1 MYNSE
6 RMMKAIGDISDDKIE
21 KASRALDYQK
31 ERRQTSRIP
40 IRMGRVLS
48 IAAVVALILAL
59 GVTAYAVYT
68 HWSRG
73 MELQLFNERS
83 RENMENME
91 KEKRYAEQSG
101 LSDTSQI
108 VSATANGVTISVDQT
123 VIDRDTAHIALRIE
137 GFTLPEGQYPDI
149 GGWALSFD
157 GEHAPN
163 MTGGFV
169 EGRDANDKLIFT
181 APDGSMEFDF
191 TAKAGGK
198 WESFVDKQIRVVIDS
213 LGTGDKGQYQV
224 LVEGPWEL
232 VWTPGSNGEILTVE
246 PDAALGDT
254 GIKLI
259 SAEIGPISAKV
270 TMQLPE
276 LWEGYKTLEVFDWQ
290 LVGVRLKD
298 GTTLTNIFGPPTQ
311 TGYADI
317 DSLIL
322 EMDYSSHQILRPEQV
337 DALIF
342 AGNFPWARTLT
353 TEELII
359 VPIK

>member
-1 MYNSE
+1 MYKSE

-83 RENMENME
+83 RENMESME

-198 WESFVDKQIRVVIDS
+198 WKSFVGKQIRVVIDS

>member
-1 MYNSE
+1 M
-6 RMMKAIGDISDDKIE
+6 
-21 KASRALDYQK
+21 
-31 ERRQTSRIP
+31 
-40 IRMGRVLS
+40 
-48 IAAVVALILAL
+48 
-59 GVTAYAVYT
+59 TAYAVYT

-83 RENMENME
+83 RENMESME

-198 WESFVDKQIRVVIDS
+198 WKSFVGKQIRVVIDS

-232 VWTPGSNGEILTVE
+232 VWTPSSNGEILTVE

>member
-1 MYNSE
+1 MYKSE

-21 KASRALDYQK
+21 KASRALGYQK
-31 ERRQTSRIP
+31 ERRQTSRLP

-59 GVTAYAVYT
+59 GVTAYAIYT

-73 MELQLFNERS
+73 MAQQLPATDA
-83 RENMENME
+83 E
-91 KEKRYAEQSG
+91 KEMAEQSG
-101 LSDTSQI
+101 LSDTSQA
-108 VSATANGVTISVDQT
+108 VSATANGVTISVEQT
-123 VIDRDTAHIALRIE
+123 IIDRDTAYIALRIE
-137 GFTLPEGQYPDI
+137 GFTLPEGQVPDI
-149 GGWALSFD
+149 GGWSLSFD
-157 GEHAPN
+157 GERAPN

-198 WESFVDKQIRVVIDS
+198 WESFAGKEIRVVIDS
-213 LGTGDKGQYQV
+213 LGTGDKGQYQA

-232 VWTPGSNGEILTVE
+232 VWTPNSNGELLTVQL
-246 PDAALGDT
+246 DAALGDT

-259 SAEIGPISAKV
+259 SAEISPISAKV

-276 LWEGYKTLEVFDWQ
+276 LWEGYETLEVFDLQ

-298 GTTLTNIFGPPTQ
+298 GTMPTNIFGPPTQ
-311 TGYADI
+311 VGYADI
-317 DSLIL
+317 DNLIL
-322 EMDYSSHQILRPEQV
+322 EMDYSSHQILEPDQV
-337 DALIF
+337 DALVF
-342 AGNFPWARTLT
+342 ASNFPWARALT
-353 TEELII
+353 DSELIVI
-359 VPIK
+359 SLG

>member
-1 MYNSE
+1 MYKSE

-83 RENMENME
+83 RENMESME

-198 WESFVDKQIRVVIDS
+198 WESFVGKQIRVVIDS

-298 GTTLTNIFGPPTQ
+298 GATLANIFGPPTQ

>member
-1 MYNSE
+1 MHNSE
-6 RMMKAIGDISDDKIE
+6 RMMKVIGGISDDKIE
-21 KASRALDYQK
+21 KAGRALGYQR
-31 ERRQTSRIP
+31 ERRRTSRVSV
-40 IRMGRVLS
+40 RLGKLVS
-48 IAAVVALILAL
+48 AAAVATLLLAL

-73 MELQLFNERS
+73 MEQRLSTTAE
-83 RENMENME
+83 EIEM
-91 KEKRYAEQSG
+91 AEQSG
-101 LSDTSQI
+101 LSDTSQS
-108 VSATANGVTISVDQT
+108 VSATANGVSLSVEQTI
-123 VIDRDTAHIALRIE
+123 IDRESAHIALRIE

-149 GGWALSFD
+149 GNWSLSFD

-198 WESFVDKQIRVVIDS
+198 WESFAGKEIRVLIDS
-213 LGTGDKGQYQV
+213 LGTGAKGQYQA

-232 VWTPGSNGEILTVE
+232 VWPPSSNGELLTVQ

-254 GIKLI
+254 GIKLA
-259 SAEIGPISAKV
+259 SAEISPISAKV
-270 TMQLPE
+270 TLQLPE
-276 LWEGYKTLEVFDWQ
+276 LWEGYETLEVFDLQ

-298 GTTLTNIFGPPTQ
+298 GTMLTNIFGPPTQ
-311 TGYADI
+311 VGYADI

-322 EMDYSSHQILRPEQV
+322 EMDYSSHQILEPDQV

-342 AGNFPWARTLT
+342 ASNFPWARTLT
-353 TEELII
+353 DSELIVI
-359 VPIK
+359 PIG

>member
-1 MYNSE
+1 MHNSE

-21 KASRALDYQK
+21 KASRALGYQK
-31 ERRQTSRIP
+31 EQRRAARIP

-48 IAAVVALILAL
+48 IAAVLVLILAL

-73 MELQLFNERS
+73 MERQFLRGELQ
-83 RENMENME
+83 E
-91 KEKRYAEQSG
+91 KEEEMRRAEQSG
-101 LSDTSQI
+101 LSDSSQA
-108 VSATANGVTISVDQT
+108 VNATANGVTISVEQT

-137 GFTLPEGQYPDI
+137 GFTLPEGQIPDI
-149 GGWALSFD
+149 GGWSLSFD

-169 EGRDANDKLIFT
+169 EERDANDKLIFT

-198 WESFVDKQIRVVIDS
+198 WESFEGKEIRVVIDS
-213 LGTGDKGQYQV
+213 LGTGDKAQYQA

-232 VWTPGSNGEILTVE
+232 VWTPSSNGELLNVQ

-259 SAEIGPISAKV
+259 SAEISPISAKV
-270 TMQLPE
+270 TLQLPE
-276 LWEGYKTLEVFDWQ
+276 LWEGYETLEEFDLQ

-298 GTTLTNIFGPPTQ
+298 GTMLTNIFGPPTQ
-311 TGYADI
+311 VGYADI
-317 DSLIL
+317 DNLIL
-322 EMDYSSHQILRPEQV
+322 EMDYASHQILQPDQV

-342 AGNFPWARTLT
+342 ASSFPWARTLT
-353 TEELII
+353 DSELIVIPI
-359 VPIK
+359 V

>member
-1 MYNSE
+1 MYKSE
-6 RMMKAIGDISDDKIE
+6 RMMKAIGGISDDKIE
-21 KASRALDYQK
+21 KASRALGYQK

-40 IRMGRVLS
+40 IRMGRLLS

-59 GVTAYAVYT
+59 GVTAYAVYI

-73 MELQLFNERS
+73 MEQQFLRGELQK
-83 RENMENME
+83 
-91 KEKRYAEQSG
+91 KEEEMRRADQSG
-101 LSDTSQI
+101 LSDTSQA
-108 VSATANGVTISVDQT
+108 VSATANGVTISVEQT
-123 VIDRDTAHIALRIE
+123 IIDRDTAHIALRIE

-149 GGWALSFD
+149 GGWSLSFD

-198 WESFVDKQIRVVIDS
+198 WESFAGKEIRVVIDS
-213 LGTGDKGQYQV
+213 LGTGDKAQYQA

-232 VWTPGSNGEILTVE
+232 IWTPSSNGELLTVQ

-259 SAEIGPISAKV
+259 SAKISPISAKV
-270 TMQLPE
+270 TLQLPE
-276 LWEGYKTLEVFDWQ
+276 LWDGYETLEVFDLQ

-298 GTTLTNIFGPPTQ
+298 KTTLTNIFGPPTQ
-311 TGYADI
+311 VGYADI
-317 DSLIL
+317 DNLIL
-322 EMDYSSHQILRPEQV
+322 EMDYSSHQILQPDQV

-342 AGNFPWARTLT
+342 ASNFPWARTLT
-353 TEELII
+353 DNELII
-359 VPIK
+359 VPIG

>member
-1 MYNSE
+1 MCNSE

-21 KASRALDYQK
+21 KAGRALGYQRT
-31 ERRQTSRIP
+31 ERRTARPSL
-40 IRMGRVLS
+40 RMGRLLIIV
-48 IAAVVALILAL
+48 AVVALILAL
-59 GVTAYAVYT
+59 GVTAYAIYT

-73 MELQLFNERS
+73 MAQKLPATDA
-83 RENMENME
+83 E
-91 KEKRYAEQSG
+91 KEMAEQSG
-101 LSDTSQI
+101 LSDTAQTVI
-108 VSATANGVTISVDQT
+108 ATANGVTISV
-123 VIDRDTAHIALRIE
+123 VAAAIDSDTAHIALRIE

-149 GGWALSFD
+149 GGWSLSFD

-198 WESFVDKQIRVVIDS
+198 WESFAGKEILVMIDS
-213 LGTGDKGQYQV
+213 LGTSDKAQYQA

-232 VWTPGSNGEILTVE
+232 IWTPSSNGELLTVQ

-259 SAEIGPISAKV
+259 SAEISPISAKV
-270 TMQLPE
+270 TLQLPE
-276 LWEGYKTLEVFDWQ
+276 LWEGYETLEVFDAQ
-290 LVGVRLKD
+290 LVGVQLKD
-298 GTTLTNIFGPPTQ
+298 GTMLTNIFGPPTQ
-311 TGYADI
+311 VGYADI

-322 EMDYSSHQILRPEQV
+322 EMDYSSHQILDPDQV

-342 AGNFPWARTLT
+342 ASNFPWARTLT
-353 TEELII
+353 DSELIVI
-359 VPIK
+359 PIG

>member
-1 MYNSE
+1 MYKSE

-21 KASRALDYQK
+21 KASRALGYQK

-73 MELQLFNERS
+73 MEQQLPATDA
-83 RENMENME
+83 E
-91 KEKRYAEQSG
+91 KEMAEQSG
-101 LSDTSQI
+101 LSDTSQT
-108 VSATANGVTISVDQT
+108 VSATANGVTISVEQT
-123 VIDRDTAHIALRIE
+123 VIDSDTAHIALRIE
-137 GFTLPEGQYPDI
+137 GFMLPEGQVPDI
-149 GGWALSFD
+149 GGWSLSFD

-169 EGRDANDKLIFT
+169 EGRDADDKLFFT
-181 APDGSMEFDF
+181 APDGTMEFDF

-198 WESFVDKQIRVVIDS
+198 WESFTGKEIRVVIDS
-213 LGTGDKGQYQV
+213 LGTGDKGQYQA

-232 VWTPGSNGEILTVE
+232 VWTPSSNGELLTVQ

-254 GIKLI
+254 GIKLA
-259 SAEIGPISAKV
+259 SAEISPISAKV
-270 TMQLPE
+270 TLQLPE
-276 LWEGYKTLEVFDWQ
+276 LWEGYETLEVFDLQ

-298 GTTLTNIFGPPTQ
+298 GTMLTNIFGPPTQ
-311 TGYADI
+311 VGYADI

-322 EMDYSSHQILRPEQV
+322 EMDYSSHQILEPDQV

-342 AGNFPWARTLT
+342 ASNFPWARTLT
-353 TEELII
+353 DNELII
-359 VPIK
+359 VPIG

>member
-1 MYNSE
+1 MYKSE

-21 KASRALDYQK
+21 KASRALGYQK

-40 IRMGRVLS
+40 IRMGRLLS

-59 GVTAYAVYT
+59 GAVAYAVYT

-73 MELQLFNERS
+73 MEQQFLRGELQ
-83 RENMENME
+83 E
-91 KEKRYAEQSG
+91 KEEEMRRAEQSG
-101 LSDTSQI
+101 LSDSSQAVI
-108 VSATANGVTISVDQT
+108 ATANGVTISVEQT
-123 VIDRDTAHIALRIE
+123 IIDRDTAYIALRIE
-137 GFTLPEGQYPDI
+137 GFTLPEGQVPDI
-149 GGWALSFD
+149 GGWSLSFD
-157 GEHAPN
+157 GERAPN

-191 TAKAGGK
+191 TAKARDK
-198 WESFVDKQIRVVIDS
+198 WESFAGKEIRVVIDS
-213 LGTGDKGQYQV
+213 LGTGDKAQYQA

-232 VWTPGSNGEILTVE
+232 IWTPSSNGELLTVQ

-259 SAEIGPISAKV
+259 SAEISPISAKV
-270 TMQLPE
+270 TMQLSE
-276 LWEGYKTLEVFDWQ
+276 LWEGYETLEVFDLQ
-290 LVGVRLKD
+290 LVGVRLND

-311 TGYADI
+311 VGYADI

-322 EMDYSSHQILRPEQV
+322 EMDYSSHQILQPDQV

-342 AGNFPWARTLT
+342 ASNFPWARTLT
-353 TEELII
+353 DNELII
-359 VPIK
+359 VPIG

>member
-1 MYNSE
+1 MYKSE

-21 KASRALDYQK
+21 KAGRALGYQK
-31 ERRQTSRIP
+31 GRRRISRIP

-59 GVTAYAVYT
+59 GVTAYAIYT

-73 MELQLFNERS
+73 MAQQFPATDA
-83 RENMENME
+83 E
-91 KEKRYAEQSG
+91 KELAEQSG
-101 LSDTSQI
+101 LSDTSQT
-108 VSATANGVTISVDQT
+108 VSATANGVTISVEQT

-137 GFTLPEGQYPDI
+137 GFTLPEGQVPDI
-149 GGWALSFD
+149 GGWSLSFD

-169 EGRDANDKLIFT
+169 EERDANDKLIFT

-198 WESFVDKQIRVVIDS
+198 WESFAEKEIRVVIDS
-213 LGTGDKGQYQV
+213 LGTGDKAQYQA

-232 VWTPGSNGEILTVE
+232 VWTPSSNGELLTVQ

-259 SAEIGPISAKV
+259 SAEISPISAKV
-270 TMQLPE
+270 TLQLPE
-276 LWEGYKTLEVFDWQ
+276 LWEGYETLEEFDWQ

-311 TGYADI
+311 VGYPDI
-317 DSLIL
+317 DNLIL
-322 EMDYSSHQILRPEQV
+322 EMDYSSHQILQSEQV
-337 DALIF
+337 DGLIF
-342 AGNFPWARTLT
+342 ASNSPWARTLT
-353 TEELII
+353 ESDLIV
-359 VPIK
+359 VPIG